1 MDSDYTKIM
10 QDLQGDKEYQKEVHR
25 IVEKEFNKIKNQYL
39 QEFLNHPI
47 TQEIKGGIDATNTSG
62 TLGGI
67 TNLYSFIGFDAGS
80 DPTKPIE
87 DLLEKSNYR
96 IVFNNKALDSSI
108 IFDIPTAVQI
118 FEITPMPW
126 AVGRSW
132 ARGIETGISG
142 LGYYLKKTPILYPNR
157 IDQWNVPIIFLL
169 LGFSYFLSSFFSY
182 RMAFHYNEIEGGI
195 IGYIAAIG
203 SVLAVLLLSK
213 KIVKLPI
220 QGTESKLFVN
230 KYI

>member
-1 MDSDYTKIM
+1 MDTDYRKIM
-10 QDLQGDKEYQKEVHR
+10 QDLQADKEYQKEVHR

-62 TLGGI
+62 TLAGI
-67 TNLYSFIGFDAGS
+67 TNLYSFIGFDEGS
-80 DPTKPIE
+80 DPIKPIE

-96 IVFNNKALDSSI
+96 IVFNNKALDSSV

-142 LGYYLKKTPILYPNR
+142 LGYYLKKIKNSR
-157 IDQWNVPIIFLL
+157 S
-169 LGFSYFLSSFFSY
+169 GFGIQSSTNQV
-182 RMAFHYNEIEGGI
+182 R
-195 IGYIAAIG
+195 
-203 SVLAVLLLSK
+203 
-213 KIVKLPI
+213 P
-220 QGTESKLFVN
+220 GTVFKN
-230 KYI
+230 TKYISDLINKFSKDLKSLNKITA